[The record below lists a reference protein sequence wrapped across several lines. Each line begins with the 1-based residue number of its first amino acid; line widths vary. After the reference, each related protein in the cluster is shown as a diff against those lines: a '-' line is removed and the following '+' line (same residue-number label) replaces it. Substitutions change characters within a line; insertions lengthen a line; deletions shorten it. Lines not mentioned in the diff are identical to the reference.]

1 MCKKKNIF
9 PSCISG
15 SRRPL
20 FFEQFAKFEFLKN
33 ISYLCYFS
41 SHSLLFENESRNSL
55 IGKWNSPYKYFSFN
69 DFFYIRFFPWQ
80 NFLVIVGKSIF
91 PPLLNFWT
99 FRFSK
104 EKIMG
109 MGIFFFNKI
118 LELDKKRSKIP
129 LSPLAVEIVVF
140 RRVFAEISVQTICM
154 EYVIPRSA
162 DAVQSG
168 QKCQISNQR
177 YPCFHIMEKIFFHPL
192 LYPRSHHPLH
202 WKSFHFSFIFF
213 YQGECRLFKSLE
225 IRWESSLIGK
235 IPHCINYRKEEE

>member
-1 MCKKKNIF
+1 MTKF
-9 PSCISG
+9 SG
-15 SRRPL
+15 NCWQID
-20 FFEQFAKFEFLKN
+20 FFSLLEFLNLSFLERKN
-33 ISYLCYFS
+33 
-41 SHSLLFENESRNSL
+41 HGN
-55 IGKWNSPYKYFSFN
+55 G
-69 DFFYIRFFPWQ
+69 D
-80 NFLVIVGKSIF
+80 
-91 PPLLNFWT
+91 
-99 FRFSK
+99 
-104 EKIMG
+104 
-109 MGIFFFNKI
+109 FFFNKI

-225 IRWESSLIGK
+225 IRRIIIDWKNSPLYKLSKRGRIS
-235 IPHCINYRKEEE
+235 

>member
-1 MCKKKNIF
+1 MTKF
-9 PSCISG
+9 SG
-15 SRRPL
+15 NCWQIDFSSPL
-20 FFEQFAKFEFLKN
+20 EFLN
-33 ISYLCYFS
+33 L
-41 SHSLLFENESRNSL
+41 SR
-55 IGKWNSPYKYFSFN
+55 
-69 DFFYIRFFPWQ
+69 
-80 NFLVIVGKSIF
+80 
-91 PPLLNFWT
+91 
-99 FRFSK
+99 K
-104 EKIMG
+104 EKSWEWG
-109 MGIFFFNKI
+109 FFFFNKI

-225 IRWESSLIGK
+225 IRRVIIDWK

>member
-9 PSCISG
+9 PSCISR

-91 PPLLNFWT
+91 SPLLNFWI

-109 MGIFFFNKI
+109 FFFLIKSSSWI
-118 LELDKKRSKIP
+118 KSGPRFLFLRSRLK
-129 LSPLAVEIVVF
+129 SWFSDVF
-140 RRVFAEISVQTICM
+140 S
-154 EYVIPRSA
+154 PRSLY
-162 DAVQSG
+162 
-168 QKCQISNQR
+168 KR
-177 YPCFHIMEKIFFHPL
+177 YA
-192 LYPRSHHPLH
+192 
-202 WKSFHFSFIFF
+202 W
-213 YQGECRLFKSLE
+213 
-225 IRWESSLIGK
+225 
-235 IPHCINYRKEEE
+235 NT